1 MIRAKRYQGNPILTP
16 NEKKRWEAVAV
27 FNGSVVKEKDKYH
40 LVYRAISSSQ
50 RYFHKSIEL
59 SSIGYA
65 TSNDGVIFKN
75 RKLFITPEYKW
86 EQFGCEDPRVT
97 KLNDKYFIFYTTLSD
112 FPHTPSGIKIGV
124 AVTKDFSQVEEKH
137 QVTQFNSKAMALFPE
152 RINGKIG
159 AILTVGTDKPPAR
172 IALAFFDKEEEIWSK
187 KYWSSWLSSLE
198 KYTLLLKQEE
208 NDHLEVGAPPVKTK
222 DGWLLVYCHIKNYFS
237 PPPVFG
243 IEAVLLDLKN
253 PLKIIGRT
261 TEPLLVPKE
270 EYERYGKVPNV
281 IFPSGALIEKGI
293 LKIYYGAAD
302 TVLCLAQLEV
312 KKLLK
317 EINPLK
323 RKKSVRFVSG
333 EINKFASDEVTLERH
348 PENPI
353 LKPIIGHSWE
363 SKYVFNPAA
372 VYEDGKVHI
381 VYRAMGEDQISVLG
395 YASSI
400 DGVNIEERLTEPI
413 YVPREDF
420 EKKRKLGY
428 SGCED
433 PRITRIGDK
442 FYICYTAH
450 DGEDPTQIAFSSIN
464 VSDFLEKRWHWSKPK
479 IISCPERSDKNACVM
494 SEKINKFVSHKLEIK
509 NKYVF
514 FHRIGGC
521 IWIDFENSLN
531 FKEGNWL
538 GGKLLMCPDPK
549 GWDSEKIGIAGP
561 PIKTKEGWLL
571 IYHGLSKQDKKYR
584 LGAILLN
591 LKSPDKIVS
600 KLDYPILEPEA
611 EYEKK
616 GLRPNTIFSC
626 GSVVIKKRLFVYYGA
641 ADQVTCVASI
651 NLDKLIKAFFSGKK
665 RF

>member
-1 MIRAKRYQGNPILTP
+1 MIKAKRYQGNPILTP
-16 NEKKRWEAVAV
+16 DEEKRWEAVAV

-40 LVYRAISSSQ
+40 LVYRATSSSQ
-50 RYFHKSIEL
+50 HYFYKNIEL

-65 TSNDGVIFKN
+65 TSNNGITFKN
-75 RKLFITPEYKW
+75 RKPFITPEYRW
-86 EQFGCEDPRVT
+86 EQFGCEDPRIT

-112 FPHTPSGIKIGV
+112 FPHTSSGIKIGV
-124 AVTKDFSQVEEKH
+124 VITKDFSQVEEKH
-137 QVTQFNSKAMALFPE
+137 QVTRFNSKAMALFPE

-159 AILTVGTDKPPAR
+159 AILTVGTDKPPAK

-187 KYWSSWLSSLE
+187 KYWSNWLSSLG
-198 KYTLLLKQEE
+198 KYTLFLKQEE

-222 DGWLLVYCHIKNYFS
+222 DGWLLIYCHIKNYFS

-261 TEPLLVPKE
+261 TKPLLIPKE

-323 RKKSVRFVSG
+323 QKKSVSKNFKKTSKLAF
-333 EINKFASDEVTLERH
+333 NKIALKRH

-353 LKPIIGHSWE
+353 LKPITEHGWE
-363 SKYVFNPAA
+363 SKYVFNPTA

-381 VYRAMGEDQISVLG
+381 IYRAMGKDQISTLG

-400 DGVNIEERLTEPI
+400 DGSNIKERLDKPI

-420 EKKRKLGY
+420 EQKRKLGY

-433 PRITRIGDK
+433 PRITKIDDR
-442 FYICYTAH
+442 FYLCYTAH
-450 DGEDPTQIAFSSIN
+450 DGNDPTQIALSSIS
-464 VSDFLEKRWHWSKPK
+464 VSDFLKKRWNWSKPK
-479 IISCPERSDKNACVM
+479 IISCPKRNDKNACVI
-494 SEKINKFVSHKLEIK
+494 SEKIKD
-509 NKYVF
+509 KYVF

-521 IWIDFENSLN
+521 IWIDFKSNLN
-531 FKEGNWL
+531 FEEGSWL
-538 GGKLLMCPDPK
+538 GGKLLICPNPK
-549 GWDSEKIGIAGP
+549 GWDSEKIGIAGS

-591 LKSPDKIVS
+591 LKSPDKIIS

-616 GLRPNTIFSC
+616 GLRPNTVFSC

-641 ADQVTCVASI
+641 ADQVTCVASTD
-651 NLDKLIKAFFSGKK
+651 LDKLIKAFF
-665 RF
+665 

>member
-1 MIRAKRYQGNPILTP
+1 MIKAKRHQGNPILTP
-16 NEKKRWEAVAV
+16 DEEKRWEAVAV

-40 LVYRAISSSQ
+40 LVYRATSSPQ
-50 RYFHKSIEL
+50 RYFGKIIEL

-65 TSNDGVIFKN
+65 ISNDGTAFKN
-75 RKLFITPEYKW
+75 KKLFITPEYKW

-97 KLNDKYFIFYTTLSD
+97 KLGDKYFIFYTALSD
-112 FPHTPSGIKIGV
+112 YPHTPSGIKIGM
-124 AVTKDFSQVEEKH
+124 AITKDFSRIEEKH
-137 QVTQFNSKAMALFPE
+137 QVTRFNSKAMALFPE

-159 AILTVGTDKPPAR
+159 AILTVGTDKPPAK
-172 IALAFFDKEEEIWSK
+172 ITLAFFDEEEEIWSE
-187 KYWSSWLSSLE
+187 KYWNSWLSSLE
-198 KYTLLLKQEE
+198 KHTLPLKQKE

-261 TEPLLVPKE
+261 TQPLLVPKE
-270 EYERYGKVPNV
+270 EYERFGKAPNV
-281 IFPSGALIEKGI
+281 IFPSGALIEKNV

-302 TVLCLAQLEV
+302 TVLCLAQLEIDD
-312 KKLLK
+312 LLE
-317 EINPLK
+317 EISPLR
-323 RKKSVRFVSG
+323 RKKSICRDFKKV
-333 EINKFASDEVTLERH
+333 ALEKS

-353 LKPIIGHSWE
+353 LKPIPEHRWE
-363 SKYVFNPAA
+363 SKYVKNPTAI
-372 VYEDGKVHI
+372 YEDGKVHI
-381 VYRAMGEDQISVLG
+381 IYRAMGEDDTSVLG
-395 YASSI
+395 YASSS
-400 DGVNIEERLTEPI
+400 DGVNIEERLAEPI

-433 PRITRIGDK
+433 PRITRIGDR

-450 DGEDPTQIAFSSIN
+450 NGDDPTQIAISSIS
-464 VSDFLEKRWHWSKPK
+464 VSDFLEKKWNWSKPK
-479 IISCPERSDKNACVM
+479 TISCPERNDKNACVM
-494 SEKINKFVSHKLEIK
+494 NEKIK

-521 IWIDFENSLN
+521 IWIDFEDSLS
-531 FKEGNWL
+531 FEKENWL
-538 GGKLLMCPDPK
+538 GGKILMCPDQN
-549 GWDSEKIGIAGP
+549 GWDSEKVGIAGP
-561 PIKTKEGWLL
+561 PIKTEEGWLL
-571 IYHGLSKQDKKYR
+571 IYHGLSKEDKKYR
-584 LGAILLN
+584 LGAALLD
-591 LKSPDKIVS
+591 LKNPDKIIG

-616 GLRPNTIFSC
+616 GLRLDTVFSC

-641 ADQVTCVASI
+641 ADQVTCVASTD
-651 NLDKLIKAFFSGKK
+651 LDKLIKALFKS
-665 RF
+665 RL